1 VPNVITN
8 VPLAL
13 QLLTTVYLVLIL
25 QTESMMQ
32 TVTVFLDGSM
42 PESLLAPNVT
52 INAQSVADKLI
63 IVGHVNTL
71 PTEPMMLIATVSI
84 NSGMMET
91 KLVPIAYLLVPPV

>member
-1 VPNVITN
+1 MITN